1 MQDIA
6 TKWGLE
12 VAERGFAQI
21 PNYLIQLNLFVH
33 DDHKLSPAEMVVLLQ
48 LVATWWKK
56 DEMPFPSMNTLAE
69 RAGISERQVQRSIK
83 SLEQKGYLKKAK
95 KKIKGVIASNVYDLS
110 PLVRIL
116 GTVAEH
122 FVNKHPRKIS
132 TPRNAGRKEKREQ
145 TTVNHDLTFEDEFQG
160 TDHGADDFECFI
172 WADEPPNKRWHFTI
186 GKTILEML
194 GGTPS
199 IVPQH
204 NVAICNAN
212 RARILAACEVA
223 HNEQPNEDRVVLQ
236 RQHFR

>member
-21 PNYLIQLNLFVH
+21 PNYLIQLNVFVH

-110 PLVRIL
+110 PLVQIL
-116 GTVAEH
+116 RTVAEH

-132 TPRNAGRKEKREQ
+132 TSKNVDRKEKREQ
-145 TTVNHDLTFEDEFQG
+145 TTEG
-160 TDHGADDFECFI
+160 
-172 WADEPPNKRWHFTI
+172 
-186 GKTILEML
+186 
-194 GGTPS
+194 
-199 IVPQH
+199 
-204 NVAICNAN
+204 
-212 RARILAACEVA
+212 
-223 HNEQPNEDRVVLQ
+223 
-236 RQHFR
+236 